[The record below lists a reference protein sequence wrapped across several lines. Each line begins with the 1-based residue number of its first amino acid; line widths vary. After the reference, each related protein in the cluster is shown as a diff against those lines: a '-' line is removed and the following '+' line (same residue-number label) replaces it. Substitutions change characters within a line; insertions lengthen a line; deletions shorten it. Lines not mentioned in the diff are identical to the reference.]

1 MCSFDGFAEFVR
13 AVGLIEDRLERLK
26 VLGFSTNDFDDNG
39 GFDTSSLPKLAALCE
54 KHPEYHIV
62 TQCDEGYYNQVRFV
76 NRLRYFL
83 ADGNTAPE
91 LCVEACEVC
100 KQYDCVCGDVHET
113 CPDCGVGVRASPT
126 STTVTWNSVRFAAE
140 SGPHAIVT
148 ATIRRRRFGQESWRG
163 LYINKKTHEQTT
175 HKGREPFEEI

>member
-62 TQCDEGYYNQVRFV
+62 TQCNKGYYNQVRFV

-113 CPDCGVGVRASPT
+113 CPDCGVGVGQPHIDDCDVEQCSVCGGQRASCDCDGHDPQK
-126 STTVTWNSVRFAAE
+126 
-140 SGPHAIVT
+140 AIWT
-148 ATIRRRRFGQESWRG
+148 GKLAWAR
-163 LYINKKTHEQTT
+163 HEQEAHDDNTQGT
-175 HKGREPFEEI
+175 RTI